1 LTVKHACPEG
11 GGASGRAPLRV
22 PKALSKDNLG
32 ARRNREE
39 REARREKR
47 EEKGGSVN

>member
-1 LTVKHACPEG
+1 MTVKCACLEG
-11 GGASGRAPLRV
+11 GGAGGGASLRV

-39 REARREKR
+39 RGGKR
-47 EEKGGSVN
+47 NEEGGSVN